1 MGSSSDLAAR
11 LDFSHGRSFEEEVD
25 RRFGTLVHHPSPSP
39 DGSFFLLVTFRRY
52 LFHLTEDSVSLALQ
66 SCLGGRTAGFHV
78 QFLSRNH
85 FRFSVSCKQVGFHVY
100 RLRRV
105 ITSQFHVYFH
115 LWNNGMPNWEREK
128 RLWEEEQEKEWS
140 TILSKN
146 TKRSIKKANNKH
158 VSFAKH
164 LVQKAPCKPA
174 QPPGLIQF
182 GSFLATL
189 PLEPEIRVISLLFVG
204 DKFDFHLDS
213 ARVLRDNLH
222 EDATCEVD
230 FWETH
235 RLITNSNSSMDPLG
249 CSRCLHTGHVCSQCL
264 DKIRCWAC
272 FNYGHIQRQCLTRTH
287 TKLVWMPKETPT
299 NLTVCQNIQSMDS
312 LPSQAKE

>member
-115 LWNNGMPNWEREK
+115 LWNNGMPNWE
-128 RLWEEEQEKEWS
+128 
-140 TILSKN
+140 
-146 TKRSIKKANNKH
+146 
-158 VSFAKH
+158 
-164 LVQKAPCKPA
+164 
-174 QPPGLIQF
+174 
-182 GSFLATL
+182 
-189 PLEPEIRVISLLFVG
+189 
-204 DKFDFHLDS
+204 
-213 ARVLRDNLH
+213 
-222 EDATCEVD
+222 
-230 FWETH
+230 
-235 RLITNSNSSMDPLG
+235 
-249 CSRCLHTGHVCSQCL
+249 
-264 DKIRCWAC
+264 
-272 FNYGHIQRQCLTRTH
+272 
-287 TKLVWMPKETPT
+287 
-299 NLTVCQNIQSMDS
+299 
-312 LPSQAKE
+312 